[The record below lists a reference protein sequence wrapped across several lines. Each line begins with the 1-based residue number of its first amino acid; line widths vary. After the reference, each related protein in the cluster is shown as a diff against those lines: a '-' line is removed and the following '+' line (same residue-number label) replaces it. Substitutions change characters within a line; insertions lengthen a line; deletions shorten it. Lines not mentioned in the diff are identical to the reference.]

1 MATKSVLEIFNTLIE
16 NDAKVI
22 YAKNYNR
29 ITTKVV
35 DKFNRFIKNEKPSV
49 TSITTKTFEINEE
62 KINFVLNNKV
72 DGVVELNP
80 REAKAVGLD
89 KTIPCNIWRKQA
101 YVYNG
106 KVNIPVMNVVVPKK
120 FIENMDFLED
130 IKKYSENEVTASIN
144 LMGRPIV
151 NDIAIVNNKKLFD
164 MVEKVNVAK
173 IKYAVAEYL
182 YKDKIHIQYNK
193 KYTDEQIKL
202 LNFYAIN
209 PKGEYTGIENV
220 KEKDEVNGAKKE
232 RITKVYI
239 KDLQK
244 IPSVNQVLKD
254 IAANKNLNA
263 HSRAIKEEYEKQNKI
278 LDIMEAEEKEWYI
291 KNLKKRNYTN
301 LTNAKMML
309 IASKNKALLNNV
321 LFNNPTE
328 VKSKSNGSTDYMFD
342 FDKGRLVINDMIKD
356 VAI

>member
-1 MATKSVLEIFNTLIE
+1 
-16 NDAKVI
+16 
-22 YAKNYNR
+22 
-29 ITTKVV
+29 
-35 DKFNRFIKNEKPSV
+35 
-49 TSITTKTFEINEE
+49 
-62 KINFVLNNKV
+62 
-72 DGVVELNP
+72 
-80 REAKAVGLD
+80 
-89 KTIPCNIWRKQA
+89 
-101 YVYNG
+101 
-106 KVNIPVMNVVVPKK
+106 
-120 FIENMDFLED
+120 
-130 IKKYSENEVTASIN
+130 
-144 LMGRPIV
+144 MGRPIV